1 MKNFIALVVCASLGL
16 VLFAGCS
23 STGSTGSNT
32 ATANPSSVTLLFGA
46 PTKPYSDI
54 CTVSVIKMQPS
65 GETWQRAIQKQAA
78 AHGADAVIVDTSTLN
93 NSTTTTISGKAI
105 RYQ

>member
-1 MKNFIALVVCASLGL
+1 MKNFIALLACACLGL
-16 VLFAGCS
+16 VLLAGCS
-23 STGSTGSNT
+23 STGSNSTMTDSGKV
-32 ATANPSSVTLLFGA
+32 ALLFGA

-65 GETWQRAIQKQAA
+65 GETWQSAIQKQAA
-78 AHGADAVIVDTSTLN
+78 AHGADAVIVDTSTVN

>member
-1 MKNFIALVVCASLGL
+1 MKNFIALLACVCLGL
-16 VLFAGCS
+16 LAGCS
-23 STGSTGSNT
+23 STGSNSTMTDSGKV
-32 ATANPSSVTLLFGA
+32 ALLFGA

-65 GETWQRAIQKQAA
+65 GETWQSAIQKQAA